1 MNKII
6 LILLSIF
13 YLITSTAAQT
23 DTSFSTNSILSGTIL
38 NENNIPLPYVNIIS
52 LNTGKGT
59 ISNENG
65 NFSIDINSLN
75 DTNTI
80 RFQCIGYKTQD
91 QIIINLKSNYIILLS
106 EYIYNLDEIL
116 ILSTSQDPENIVKN
130 ILKNK
135 ELNYNSITKKEQ
147 IFVRERSTS
156 KILKL
161 KLDYNKNNI
170 SEITPEMLQLV
181 EKNSPKDNQS
191 YSDILTNVYIKESE
205 LKFNPIKI
213 VELKKENNEEL
224 KNIGETFKKLLEN
237 TKKNE
242 YWRIKTGI
250 LGKKIPSLNN
260 DSLEGDASNTK
271 SINTYKNKIKNYL
284 GFATFKDKEQWEFL
298 YKTKKYNFEIIGGTT
313 MNSENVY
320 VIDFSPKEK
329 GLFQGRLYISIET
342 FALIR
347 ADYKYAPNKLGKEIS
362 MLGLGFSQT
371 NFSGS
376 IYFEKDMN
384 KYNLKYFSFQNNNK
398 FSLNRKITWQKKKKR
413 LLINKKLKE
422 IKIGVDLVVA
432 QKEVIELLVINQL
445 KISEIEFNNFIEK
458 KHVNVTYVNQFD
470 KNLWKN
476 HTIIE
481 PTQEMREY
489 KKLEK

>member
-1 MNKII
+1 M
-6 LILLSIF
+6 
-13 YLITSTAAQT
+13 ITSTSAQI
-23 DTSFSTNSILSGTIL
+23 DTSFSTIPILNGTIL
-38 NENNIPLPYVNIIS
+38 NENNIPLPYVNVIS
-52 LNTGKGT
+52 MNTGKGT

-65 NFSIDINSLN
+65 DFSIDINSLN

-91 QIIINLKSNYIILLS
+91 QRIINLKSNSIILLS

-147 IFVRERSTS
+147 IFVRERSTK

-161 KLDYNKNNI
+161 KLDYDKNNI

-191 YSDILTNVYIKESE
+191 YSDILSNVYIKESE

-213 VELKKENNEEL
+213 VELKKEKNEEL

-237 TKKNE
+237 TKKDE

-250 LGKKIPSLNN
+250 LGKKIPSTNN
-260 DSLEGDASNTK
+260 DSLESDTSNTK
-271 SINTYKNKIKNYL
+271 SISIYKNTIKNYL

-298 YKTKKYNFEIIGGTT
+298 YKTNKYNFEIIGGTT

-329 GLFQGRLYISIET
+329 GLLQGRLYISIET

-347 ADYKYAPNKLGKEIS
+347 ADYKYAPNKLGKEMY
-362 MLGLGFSQT
+362 MLGWGFSQT

-384 KYNLKYFSFQNNNK
+384 KYNLKYFSFQNTK
-398 FSLNRKITWQKKKKR
+398 KISVERQIALQKMKKR

-422 IKIGVDLVVA
+422 IKIGVDMLMEINEA
-432 QKEVIELLVINQL
+432 IELLVIDQV
-445 KISEIEFNNFIEK
+445 KISDIVFDNFIDK
-458 KHVNVTYVNQFD
+458 KHVDVDYVNKFD
-470 KNLWKN
+470 KNLWRN
-476 HTIIE
+476 HNIIE
-481 PTQEMREY
+481 PTQKMKEY
-489 KKLEK
+489 KKVK

>member
-1 MNKII
+1 MMKKHIYI
-6 LILLSIF
+6 YLLSTF
-13 YLITSTAAQT
+13 YLINTSVAQT
-23 DTSFSTNSILSGTIL
+23 DTCLSTNTILSGTIL
-38 NENNIPLPYVNIIS
+38 NKKNAPLPYVNIIS
-52 LNTGKGT
+52 MNTGKGT

-65 NFSIDINSLN
+65 GFSININSLN

-80 RFQCIGYKTQD
+80 RFQSIGYKTKNYN
-91 QIIINLKSNYIILLS
+91 IENLKSNSVILLS
-106 EYIYNLDEIL
+106 ENIYNLNEIL
-116 ILSTSQDPENIVKN
+116 ILSTTQNPEKIVKN

-170 SEITPEMLQLV
+170 SEITPEMLKIV

-213 VELKKENNEEL
+213 VELKKDKDEEL
-224 KNIGETFKKLLEN
+224 KSIRETFKNLIKD

-242 YWRIKTGI
+242 YWRFKTG
-250 LGKKIPSLNN
+250 LYAKRIPKDN
-260 DSLEGDASNTK
+260 DSLEIDSSNTV
-271 SINTYKNKIKNYL
+271 SINPYKNNIQGYLNY
-284 GFATFKDKEQWEFL
+284 ATFKDKEQWEFL
-298 YKTKKYNFEIIGGTT
+298 YKTNKYNFEIIGGTT
-313 MNSENVY
+313 VNSEKVY

-329 GLFQGRLYISIET
+329 GLYQGRLYVSIET
-342 FALIR
+342 SALIR
-347 ADYKYAPNKLGKEIS
+347 ADYEYAPDKLGED
-362 MLGLGFSQT
+362 LQLFGLGKSET

-376 IYFEKDMN
+376 IYFEKFMN
-384 KYNLKYFSFQNNNK
+384 KYNLKYFSFQNTK
-398 FSLNRKITWQKKKKR
+398 KYSVERKVALQKKKKR

-422 IKIGVDLVVA
+422 IKIGVDMLL
-432 QKEVIELLVINQL
+432 EVKIANELLVIDQVL
-445 KISEIEFNNFIEK
+445 ISNIDFDNFIEK
-458 KHVNVTYVNQFD
+458 KYVNVNYVNQFD

-476 HTIIE
+476 YNIIE
-481 PTQEMREY
+481 PTKEMKEY
-489 KKLEK
+489 RKVK

>member
-1 MNKII
+1 M
-6 LILLSIF
+6 
-13 YLITSTAAQT
+13 ITSTSAQI
-23 DTSFSTNSILSGTIL
+23 DTSFSTIPILNGTIL
-38 NENNIPLPYVNIIS
+38 NENNIPLPYVNVIS
-52 LNTGKGT
+52 MNTGKGT

-65 NFSIDINSLN
+65 DFSIDINSLN

-91 QIIINLKSNYIILLS
+91 QIIINLKSNSIILLS

-147 IFVRERSTS
+147 IFVRERSTK

-161 KLDYNKNNI
+161 KLDYDKNNI

-181 EKNSPKDNQS
+181 EKNSPKHNQS
-191 YSDILTNVYIKESE
+191 YSDILTNVYIKENE

-213 VELKKENNEEL
+213 VELKKEKNEEL
-224 KNIGETFKKLLEN
+224 KNIGKTFKKLLEN
-237 TKKNE
+237 TKKDE
-242 YWRIKTGI
+242 YWRIKTGVI
-250 LGKKIPSLNN
+250 GKRIPSSNN
-260 DSLEGDASNTK
+260 DSLEIDTSNTR
-271 SINTYKNKIKNYL
+271 SSNIYKNKIKNYL
-284 GFATFKDKEQWEFL
+284 GFATFNDKEQWEFL
-298 YKTKKYNFEIIGGTT
+298 YKTSKYNFEVIGGTT
-313 MNSENVY
+313 VNSENVY

-329 GLFQGRLYISIET
+329 GLYQGRLYISIET

-347 ADYKYAPNKLGKEIS
+347 ADYKYAPNKLGKEAH
-362 MLGLGFSQT
+362 MFGLGFSQT

-376 IYFEKDMN
+376 IYFEKDMS

-398 FSLNRKITWQKKKKR
+398 FSLNRKIALQKKKKR

-422 IKIGVDLVVA
+422 IKIGVDLVAA
-432 QKEVIELLVINQL
+432 QKEVIELLVINKL
-445 KISEIEFNNFIEK
+445 KISDIDFENFIEK
-458 KHVNVTYVNQFD
+458 KQINVTYVNQFD

-481 PTQEMREY
+481 PTLEMKEY
-489 KKLEK
+489 KKVKE